1 MAIQIIIRG
10 ADDSEIRRGPDGSD
24 PGDMN
29 PYRDR
34 PADENGMK
42 TIEEGD
48 PLEDEVES
56 PATAHAEDAL
66 GETDHAYD
74 EAGDPHDKAFGG
86 KDPFKSPS
94 SMERRGSPDKK
105 EEKKKPKSFFALMG
119 YGGKK

>member
-1 MAIQIIIRG
+1 MPIQIIIRG
-10 ADDSEIRRGPDGSD
+10 ADDSEIRRGPEGSD

-29 PYRDR
+29 PYRNR

-56 PATAHAEDAL
+56 PGTAHTEDLL
-66 GETDHAYD
+66 GETDHVYD
-74 EAGDPHDKAFGG
+74 EAGEPHDKSVKAN
-86 KDPFKSPS
+86 PFKSEGA
-94 SMERRGSPDKK
+94 ERRGSPDK
-105 EEKKKPKSFFALMG
+105 EEKRKKPKSFFALMG